1 MKQIAITLRGLQLF
15 AHNAHNLAKG
25 KTFLEDHEFFGELY
39 ATYEAA
45 YDDVVERMIGLN
57 GDQDLN
63 AITDEAEDMASS
75 VKFAD
80 NEQAYNVLLV
90 TEKQLLD
97 VIEKGFK
104 GYSLGTQDLLQG
116 IANESER
123 RIYKFKRK
131 LK

>member
-39 ATYEAA
+39 ATYETA

>member
-1 MKQIAITLRGLQLF
+1 MKQIAVTLRGLQLF

-39 ATYEAA
+39 TTYETA

-75 VKFAD
+75 VKFSD
-80 NEQAYNVLLV
+80 NEQAYNVLLI
-90 TEKQLLD
+90 TEKELLD
-97 VIEKGFK
+97 VIEKDFK